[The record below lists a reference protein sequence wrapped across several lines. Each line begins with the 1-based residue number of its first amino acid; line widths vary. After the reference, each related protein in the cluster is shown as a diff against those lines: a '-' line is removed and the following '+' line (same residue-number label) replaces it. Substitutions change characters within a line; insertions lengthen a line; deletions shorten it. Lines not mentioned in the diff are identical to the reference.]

1 MNRRSFIRTCCG
13 GVAGLVLGG
22 SLPETVGHQ
31 GGIAGETKACLLET
45 GEPVCGVRYSWP
57 AQMVAGEA
65 LSAGEMVVVGSDG
78 KAYRMIINVPAV
90 DTKRFEAQLKKGAPQ
105 IRKILQGKYTH
116 A

>member
-31 GGIAGETKACLLET
+31 GGIAGETKACLLES
-45 GEPVCGVRYSWP
+45 GAPVVGVRYS
-57 AQMVAGEA
+57 V
-65 LSAGEMVVVGSDG
+65 LV
-78 KAYRMIINVPAV
+78 NVMAV